1 MTLVTSPASAED
13 RALVARMSAGD
24 EAALGALY
32 DRWNPVVRA
41 LALRI
46 VGDRDEAEDV
56 VEETFW
62 QLWRQA
68 ARYEESRGGVSTW
81 LLTMARTRALDR
93 RRALA
98 RRREERIDATDG
110 DGNASSVMERG
121 ASDRSTEVADP
132 ARAAELTD
140 LRERITGALRTLP
153 DEQREALQ
161 LAYFEGLSQSEIAE
175 RTGQPLGTV
184 KTRTR
189 LAMQKLR
196 DLLSALREV
205 ELSGGTNQ

>member
-1 MTLVTSPASAED
+1 MPLVTTPASAED

-24 EAALGALY
+24 EAALGTLY
-32 DRWNPVVRA
+32 DRWNSVVRA

-81 LLTMARTRALDR
+81 LLTMARSRALDR
-93 RRALA
+93 RRALT
-98 RRREERIDATDG
+98 RRREERMEPSDG
-110 DGNASSVMERG
+110 DGDASSIMERG
-121 ASDRSTEVADP
+121 ASTASSEVVDP

-153 DEQREALQ
+153 EEQREALQ

-175 RTGQPLGTV
+175 RTGQPLGTI

-196 DLLSALREV
+196 DLLAGLREAGV
-205 ELSGGTNQ
+205 SGGVRR